1 MMKIHTTTAP
11 FSENWCEQKER
22 LLDRFA
28 ILNETDLLYID
39 GKKDEMFDKVRKIL
53 GTTQEELRNILKK

>member
-1 MMKIHTTTAP
+1 MKIHTTTAP

-39 GKKDEMFDKVRKIL
+39 GKKDEMLDKVRKIL